1 MHLPR
6 LWTDAPVA
14 KKTQVNSTTN
24 QNGTDRKGGATNR
37 SRPEQKGPNR
47 ADKGGQN
54 KKTRR
59 PKGNEVKRGVRPRRV
74 EGRKRWVMSDS
85 VECIQDGGVCLLG
98 EYHSSYFRWQ
108 RRPVSLLRS
117 LQPSDVRRCMQR
129 RTQRCQDPVLFCV
142 VSDLGRLALA
152 HAVAKSVPVHNKLVV
167 GTTLCWL
174 A

>member
-24 QNGTDRKGGATNR
+24 QNGTDRKEGATNR

-59 PKGNEVKRGVRPRRV
+59 PKGNEVKRGVATQ
-74 EGRKRWVMSDS
+74 EGRGKEEMGYV
-85 VECIQDGGVCLLG
+85 
-98 EYHSSYFRWQ
+98 
-108 RRPVSLLRS
+108 
-117 LQPSDVRRCMQR
+117 
-129 RTQRCQDPVLFCV
+129 
-142 VSDLGRLALA
+142 
-152 HAVAKSVPVHNKLVV
+152 
-167 GTTLCWL
+167 
-174 A
+174 

>member
-14 KKTQVNSTTN
+14 KKTQVNSTTK

-98 EYHSSYFRWQ
+98 ECHSSYSQWQ
-108 RRPVSLLRS
+108 RRPGALLLL
-117 LQPSDVRRCMQR
+117 LQPSDVLRCMWR
-129 RTQRCQDPVLFCV
+129 RTQLCQYPVLFCV
-142 VSDLGRLALA
+142 VSDQGRRALV

-167 GTTLCWL
+167 GTPLCWL